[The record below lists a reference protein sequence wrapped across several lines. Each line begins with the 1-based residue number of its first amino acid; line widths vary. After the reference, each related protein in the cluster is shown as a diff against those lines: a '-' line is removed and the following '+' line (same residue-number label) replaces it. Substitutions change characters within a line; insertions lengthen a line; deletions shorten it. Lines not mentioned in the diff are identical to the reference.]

1 MLVGDTH
8 YRTIWFDQTLGSVQI
23 VDQTKLPYQFDIVS
37 LNTVQEA
44 ATAISSMQVRGA
56 PLIGATGAYGL
67 ALAMREDCCDA
78 MLHEASEMLIATRPT
93 AINLRWAIESLQS
106 ELMESSPEQ
115 RKAHAWQF
123 ASRLCDEDVKACEA
137 IGEHG
142 AALLARVADAK
153 NGIVNV
159 MTHCNAGW
167 LATVDWGT
175 ALAPVY
181 KAHDA
186 GISVHV
192 WVSETRPR
200 NQGLYLSAWELAAH
214 GVPHTVITDNA
225 AGHLMQTGQVDCC
238 IVGTDRTLVSGDV
251 CNKIGT
257 YLKALS
263 AKANGVPFY
272 VAAPSSSIDWHGAK
286 SAGDIPIEQRGV
298 EEVINVSGL
307 TNAGELSTVQL
318 RGNESSKET
327 TAYSNYAF
335 DVTPAELVTSLIT
348 ERGVVDANLTALNK
362 MFAEHFAP
370 DSVGQDG

>member
-1 MLVGDTH
+1 MLVRDTR
-8 YRTIWFDQTLGSVQI
+8 YRTIWFDQTLDSVQI
-23 VDQTKLPYQFDIVS
+23 IDQTKLPYQFDIVR

-44 ATAISSMQVRGA
+44 AIAISSMQVRGA

-67 ALAMREDCCDA
+67 ALAMREDCSDT
-78 MLHEASEMLIATRPT
+78 MLNEASEMLIATRPT
-93 AINLRWAIESLQS
+93 AINLRWAVESLLS
-106 ELMESSPEQ
+106 ELMESSPEH
-115 RKAHAWQF
+115 REAHAWQF
-123 ASRLCDEDVKACEA
+123 AARLCDDDVKACEA

-142 AALLARVADAK
+142 AALLAGVAEA
-153 NGIVNV
+153 NSGVVNV

-186 GISVHV
+186 GANVHV

-200 NQGLYLSAWELAAH
+200 NQGLYLTAWELAAH
-214 GVPHTVITDNA
+214 GVPHTVIADNA

-272 VAAPSSSIDWHGAK
+272 VAAPSSSIDWYGAK
-286 SAGDIPIEQRGV
+286 YARDIPIEQRGA
-298 EEVINVSGL
+298 EEVISVSGL
-307 TNAGELSTVQL
+307 SGAGELSTVRLCGDQA
-318 RGNESSKET
+318 GIEK

-335 DVTPAELVTSLIT
+335 DVTPAEFVTSLIT
-348 ERGVVDANLTALNK
+348 ERGVVDANRTALSQ
-362 MFAEHFAP
+362 MFPEHFSP
-370 DSVGQDG
+370 ESVA